1 MFLLQSNH
9 DDSLDFSNM
18 YVLRMLFKKRT
29 PVWIIESKLHKK
41 PQDSVFFYIFI
52 KGCTC
57 PQSHLFFFIL
67 NNILFTLF

>member
-29 PVWIIESKLHKK
+29 PVWINRK
-41 PQDSVFFYIFI
+41 
-52 KGCTC
+52 
-57 PQSHLFFFIL
+57 
-67 NNILFTLF
+67 